1 MEKLEKYRLFRKRF
15 YARQDVYG
23 KQWQVVREDGTQIK
37 GFAPVCENFAKPF
50 CHLTLKDGIKCDS
63 CEHKKWAQVTDEA
76 VARHISGEEVH
87 TQYVLQR
94 DGTIKFGAMDFDCKP
109 GREEKG
115 YTWEDVSRVTALL
128 TEWAIPHGI
137 ARSTGSGFHIY
148 FFFEDFYPAAKFRA
162 LVFEVY
168 EKLGFM
174 ELLRQGAKL
183 LPEVFPKQTYV
194 GRDGIGN
201 GITPPMIEPNFAK
214 GKNCFVNSEN
224 KVIGEGLEPQALSDF
239 QWKYLQSI
247 PFVTSKQLDD
257 LIEKLEIKV
266 IEDNPSSQNP
276 YNLAY
281 TNGKMR
287 RKWNPPLTG
296 SIEKVLEGCAAL
308 RRSRDK
314 ALKGV
319 VLGHN
324 EGFALFHMCMATADG
339 LEWFKKNVPG
349 WGQNERDLKQLQH
362 SLDKNYSP
370 WTCKAIQEAGICSP
384 GTACFTKQ
392 PPREVV
398 DGIEMIRED
407 IPREQWPE
415 PSPIRYA
422 YGKGEDYLL
431 KLLKEADELSHVKA
445 DQQRLEGLRSLAKRV
460 QVFDGVQ
467 QKDFKEHIRKLKVFR
482 RAEISKAFS
491 EAEEEHEAVMC
502 DSAEARDDC
511 VKVDDNLY
519 RKDEFGYT
527 HLKPGKGNKPR
538 ETKLCSVDIEI
549 REERVYQDESQ
560 IVNSVYCG
568 VVRTRGFERPFEIT
582 VSDWHD
588 NTKFVNYFAGLLGTI
603 FSPIRQTIEYIR
615 QASSG
620 FSRKRGT
627 EKTVYLVAQGYYDET
642 YLMPS
647 VIVDREGVRPNT
659 SNHVD
664 LGIKQFGREL
674 DFLLLTEAEFQDVM
688 LHIKTDLIQAWPK
701 PWVYTGLS
709 HALLPALVKPMEWHK
724 KATLFYEGLT
734 GSGKTELTHTLQYF
748 WGNFQRITA
757 LTSTGKAL
765 MEVAYEFKDALLV
778 CDDYKG
784 LDKAQIDGFA
794 RVIQYSY
801 DGNVTLK
808 LRRDSTMQKAKESRA
823 VLIMSGE
830 EFITNEASMVARTIL
845 IEVDKYD
852 TRTTRTKYLRVEKMR
867 KYYRG
872 VTPRFVSWFLSQNRD
887 EIQEFYHKCRLDL
900 KEKFATR
907 QNADRVAQN
916 LSVNHTTWVLWT
928 KFMLASSVATAE
940 EVEALNREHWEFMVN
955 LQRSM
960 IERCEDEQNGVAFI
974 RVLKQLITTG
984 ELSVKNMVGFDIE
997 RKPVVGYLPE
1007 SKEAGGVIYIYPDIA
1022 YQAVLGYT
1030 RNSPIRGTE
1039 RAIARQ
1045 LHEIGVLKGADKGRL
1060 KKQVRTG
1067 QRREFVWVM
1076 DLESLGFDSQ
1086 PETYSRYQQAKPG
1099 KVLEFKPGTEYRA
1112 DVEGIF

>member
-1 MEKLEKYRLFRKRF
+1 
-15 YARQDVYG
+15 
-23 KQWQVVREDGTQIK
+23 VVRDDGTQIK

-63 CEHKKWAQVTDEA
+63 CEHKKWAQVTDET
-76 VARHISGEEVH
+76 VSRHVTGEEVH
-87 TQYVLQR
+87 TQYVLQK
-94 DGTIKFGAMDFDCKP
+94 DGTIKFGAIDFDFKS
-109 GREEKG
+109 GREDKG
-115 YTWEDVSRVTALL
+115 YTWEDVSRTTALL
-128 TEWAIPHGI
+128 AEWGIPHGI
-137 ARSTGSGFHIY
+137 ARSTGNGFHIY
-148 FFFEDFYPAAKFRA
+148 FFFEDFYPAARFRA

-168 EKLGFM
+168 ERLGFM
-174 ELLRQGAKL
+174 ELLRQGAKY

-201 GITPPMIEPNFAK
+201 GITPPMIEPNFAR
-214 GKNCFVNSEN
+214 GKNCFVDSEN
-224 KVIGEGLEPQALSDF
+224 KVIGAGLEPQAMADF

-247 PFVTSKQLDD
+247 PVIPSNQMDD
-257 LIEKLEIKV
+257 LISRLELRVLEEGI
-266 IEDNPSSQNP
+266 SSQQEGP
-276 YNLAY
+276 YSLAY
-281 TNGKMR
+281 ANGKNR
-287 RKWNPPLTG
+287 KKWNPPLSG
-296 SIEKVLEGCAAL
+296 SIEKVLEGCSAF
-308 RRSRDK
+308 RKVRDK

-319 VLGHN
+319 ILGHN
-324 EGFALFHMCMATADG
+324 EGFALYHMSMATADG

-362 SLDKNYSP
+362 SHDKSYSP
-370 WTCKAIQEAGICSP
+370 WSCKALQEKGICPS
-384 GTACFTKQ
+384 GTACFSKQ

-398 DGIEMIRED
+398 DGIEVIRED
-407 IPREQWPE
+407 IPKEQWPE
-415 PSPIRYA
+415 PSPVRYA

-431 KLLKEADELSHVKA
+431 KLLKEADELSHVKS
-445 DQQRLEGLRSLAKRV
+445 DEQRLGGLRGLAKRI

-467 QKDFKEHIRKLKVFR
+467 QKDFKEHLKKLKVFR
-482 RAEISKAFS
+482 RAEMSKVFA
-491 EAEEEHEAVMC
+491 EAEEEHEALMSE
-502 DSAEARDDC
+502 SAEARDDV

-519 RKDEFGYT
+519 KKDDFGYSF
-527 HLKPGKGNKPR
+527 LKPTKGNKTR

-560 IVNSVYCG
+560 LISSVYRG
-568 VVRTRGFERPFEIT
+568 VVRTRGFEREFEIS
-582 VSDWHD
+582 VADWHD
-588 NTKFVNYFAGLLGTI
+588 NTKFVNYFAGLLGTV
-603 FSPIRQTIEYIR
+603 FSPIRQTVEYIR
-615 QASSG
+615 QAATG

-627 EKTVYLVAQGYYDET
+627 EKSVFLVTQGYYDET

-664 LGIKQFGREL
+664 LGVKQFGREL
-674 DFLLLTEAEFQDVM
+674 DFSLLTEEEFKDVM
-688 LHIKTDLIQAWPK
+688 LHIKTDLISAWPK
-701 PWVYTGLS
+701 PWVYTGLA
-709 HALLPALVKPMEWHK
+709 HALLPALVKPLEWNK

-765 MEVAYEFKDALLV
+765 MEVAHEFKDALLV

-784 LDKAQIDGFA
+784 LDKQQIDGFA

-852 TRTTRTKYLRVEKMR
+852 TRTTRNKYLRVEKMR

-872 VTPRFVSWFLSQNRD
+872 VTPRFISWALSQNREELLD
-887 EIQEFYHKCRLDL
+887 FYRDCRIRL

-916 LSVNHTTWVLWT
+916 LAINHTTWNLWT
-928 KFMLASSVATAE
+928 RFMLASAVATLE
-940 EVEALNREHWEFMVN
+940 EVEELNREHWEFMVG

-974 RVLKQLITTG
+974 RVLKQLISTG
-984 ELSVKNMVGFDIE
+984 ELSVKNMVGYDVE

-1007 SKEAGGVIYIYPDIA
+1007 SKDQPGVIYIYPDIA

-1039 RAIARQ
+1039 RAISRQ
-1045 LHEIGVLKGADKGRL
+1045 LHDIGVLKGCDKGRL

-1076 DLESLGFDSQ
+1076 DLEALGFESQ
-1086 PETYSRYQQAKPG
+1086 PETYSRFQQAKTG
-1099 KVLEFKPGTEYRA
+1099 KVLEFKPGGEYRVDA
-1112 DVEGIF
+1112 EGIF